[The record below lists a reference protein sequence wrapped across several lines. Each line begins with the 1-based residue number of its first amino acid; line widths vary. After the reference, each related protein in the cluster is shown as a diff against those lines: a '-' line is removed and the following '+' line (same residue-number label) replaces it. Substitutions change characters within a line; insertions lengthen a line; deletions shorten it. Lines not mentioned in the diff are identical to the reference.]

1 MLRSCNNPSC
11 YLISYHTLK
20 FLVENFSARHLHMYI
35 QGGYKEDWATLHA
48 YVFIVIDCIEIC
60 RTLFEKQKVLH
71 ASRYSIFLCVSRS
84 LFRISFIF
92 PSCCLLHFSISLF
105 LSFSHSFSL
114 SLSLTHSLARLLAHS
129 QTQQIVQRGSRD
141 IIMCFIY
148 TMRWHIT
155 KFDIDYNNNN
165 TLLLEL
171 HKHTFF
177 FLLLLLFSSS
187 SFFTPRPF
195 HSHEKYNIQNIYHE
209 GCMRHSWNYNFSYF
223 HYLLLPPSL
232 SLTLALTLSLT
243 LTFSFLLYF
252 TIFSF
257 HFSILSIINI
267 IIYIYI
273 SSHDF
278 SFIFFSLLTLSSSL
292 VPSHSRIL
300 LSMYN

>member
-1 MLRSCNNPSC
+1 MLFNFLPHVEIFGR
-11 YLISYHTLK
+11 K
-20 FLVENFSARHLHMYI
+20 FFGQTSTYVYSRRI
-35 QGGYKEDWATLHA
+35 QGGLGNASRLRFYCNRLYWNLSHS
-48 YVFIVIDCIEIC
+48 F
-60 RTLFEKQKVLH
+60 RKQKVLH

-84 LFRISFIF
+84 LFLLYFHRVVYFIS
-92 PSCCLLHFSISLF
+92 P
-105 LSFSHSFSL
+105 SL
-114 SLSLTHSLARLLAHS
+114 SLSLFLPLFLSLSHSLTRSLARSLSNTTNRSKRFTRYNHVFHIYHAVAYNKIRHRLQQQQHTLTRTA
-129 QTQQIVQRGSRD
+129 QTHV
-141 IIMCFIY
+141 
-148 TMRWHIT
+148 
-155 KFDIDYNNNN
+155 
-165 TLLLEL
+165 
-171 HKHTFF
+171 F

-232 SLTLALTLSLT
+232 SLTLALALSLT